1 MAVLNDILLLAG
13 CAGHMAGG
21 ANGEVIVELS
31 F

>member
-1 MAVLNDILLLAG
+1 MAVLNDILLLGG